1 MFYWCSLGPTQKHA
15 KPAKTCQGQVHA
27 KGLFSQKQLKVQKQM
42 VHNLT
47 TPKKHREDVK
57 NLLSKRAFKN
67 FFAFFAFNTLEFDHT
82 AFIQVH
88 PRPDENMFLA
98 QNPKNCWLQLVAAG
112 EVRRSPTGWLRSPI
126 SIQLLGKLVFVTS
139 QRFLVRRWKHL
150 HTCFAQVCFDMV
162 KAHFETIRMFS
173 KLFLSVGWS
182 VVVTEPPRE
191 PCGFLE
197 CLEVIQACLLSPEL
211 QQDA

>member
-1 MFYWCSLGPTQKHA
+1 M
-15 KPAKTCQGQVHA
+15 
-27 KGLFSQKQLKVQKQM
+27 
-42 VHNLT
+42 
-47 TPKKHREDVK
+47 
-57 NLLSKRAFKN
+57 
-67 FFAFFAFNTLEFDHT
+67 
-82 AFIQVH
+82 
-88 PRPDENMFLA
+88 
-98 QNPKNCWLQLVAAG
+98 
-112 EVRRSPTGWLRSPI
+112 
-126 SIQLLGKLVFVTS
+126 TS

-150 HTCFAQVCFDMV
+150 HTCYAQVCFDMV

-191 PCGFLE
+191 PCRFLE